1 MVKQFLTYLKNER
14 SSSPH
19 TIKNYRRDLV
29 EFSNYLKESFPELI
43 QKDEPH
49 WSDVTVRVIR
59 SFIASLIRKNSS
71 HSISRK
77 ISTLK
82 SFYNF
87 SLKKRF
93 LTNHPVRSISAP
105 KRPKKLSRFLSV
117 DEAFGLVEQPQKQIK
132 KSSLR
137 DQAILELLYGCGLR
151 VSELVGLNI
160 DDCNLSGHF
169 LRVRGKGN
177 KERII
182 PIGEKAFD
190 ILQEHLKT
198 IAVNEVKNEKAVF
211 LNERGKRLSVRTIQ
225 KLVEN
230 YQLQAGYGRKVSPHG
245 LRHSYATHLL
255 GAGAD
260 LRSIQQLLGHAS
272 LSTTQKYTHLSL
284 EKLMEIYD
292 KAHPK
297 A

>member
-1 MVKQFLTYLKNER
+1 MINQFFTYLKNER
-14 SSSPH
+14 SASPH
-19 TIKNYRRDLV
+19 TIKNYRRDLL
-29 EFSNYLKESFPELI
+29 EFYSYLKESFPTLI
-43 QKDEPH
+43 QNEQPL
-49 WSDVTVRVIR
+49 WSDITVRSIR
-59 SFIASLIRKNSS
+59 SFIAYLIKKNSS

-87 SLKKRF
+87 CLKKKL
-93 LTNHPVRSISAP
+93 LTNHPVRTISAP
-105 KRPKKLSRFLSV
+105 KRVKKLSRFLSV

-137 DQAILELLYGCGLR
+137 DQTILELLYGCGLR

-160 DDCNLSGHF
+160 DDCNLSDHF

-190 ILQEHLKT
+190 ILQEYLK
-198 IAVNEVKNEKAVF
+198 ADSGSEKKDEKAVF
-211 LNERGKRLSVRTIQ
+211 LNERGKRLSIRTVQ
-225 KLVEN
+225 KLVES
-230 YQLQAGYGRKVSPHG
+230 YQLQAGYGHKVSPHG

-284 EKLMEIYD
+284 EKIMEIYD

>member
-1 MVKQFLTYLKNER
+1 MVNQFFIYLKNER
-14 SSSPH
+14 SASPH
-19 TIKNYRRDLV
+19 TIKNYQRDLS
-29 EFSNYLKESFPELI
+29 EFYNYLKGNFPTII
-43 QKDEPH
+43 QNEQPI
-49 WSDVTVRVIR
+49 WSGITVRTVR
-59 SFIASLIRKNSS
+59 SFIAHLIKKNSS
-71 HSISRK
+71 HSVSRK
-77 ISTLK
+77 ISALK

-87 SLKKRF
+87 CLKKKL
-93 LTNHPVRSISAP
+93 LTNHPVRTIAAP

-117 DEAFGLVEQPQKQIK
+117 DEAFGLVEQPKKQVK

-160 DDCNLSGHF
+160 DDFSLSNRF
-169 LRVRGKGN
+169 LRIKGKGN
-177 KERII
+177 KERIV

-190 ILQEHLKT
+190 ILHEHLKS
-198 IAVNEVKNEKAVF
+198 AADGLVKDEKAVF
-211 LNERGKRLSVRTIQ
+211 FNEKGKRLSVRTIQ